1 MTYFLNPTNQPM
13 VDPKKHEY
21 VYESI
26 CMHPYM
32 YVGRNVVVC
41 IFSTEQFGQSSGSFS
56 LPRTWTRHIQPSEDL
71 RLGESEAEKTAVH
84 HKHRTSV
91 YRIRI
96 LVIHFREALPSSS
109 TWPKVASD
117 QPEVNEMVH
126 KCARSDSDTSAA
138 LRSLH
143 D

>member
-13 VDPKKHEY
+13 VDPQKHGY

-26 CMHPYM
+26 CMHPCM

-41 IFSTEQFGQSSGSFS
+41 IFCTEQFGQSSGSFS

-71 RLGESEAEKTAVH
+71 RLGESEAEKTAV
-84 HKHRTSV
+84 

-109 TWPKVASD
+109 TWHKVASD
-117 QPEVNEMVH
+117 QPGVNEMVH

>member
-1 MTYFLNPTNQPM
+1 
-13 VDPKKHEY
+13 
-21 VYESI
+21 
-26 CMHPYM
+26 M

-41 IFSTEQFGQSSGSFS
+41 IFCTEQFGQSSGSFS
-56 LPRTWTRHIQPSEDL
+56 LSKDVDAAHSTFGRFAAWRIRGIVILWPMSCKDHQ
-71 RLGESEAEKTAVH
+71 AEKTAVL
-84 HKHRTSV
+84 HKQRTSV

-109 TWPKVASD
+109 TWHKVASD
-117 QPEVNEMVH
+117 QPGVVEMVH
-126 KCARSDSDTSAA
+126 KCVRSDSDTPAA